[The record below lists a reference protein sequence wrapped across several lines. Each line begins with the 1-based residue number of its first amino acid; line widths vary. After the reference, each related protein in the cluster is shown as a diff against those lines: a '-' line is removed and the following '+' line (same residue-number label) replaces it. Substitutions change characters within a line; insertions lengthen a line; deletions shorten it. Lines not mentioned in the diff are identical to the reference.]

1 MSIDLRIATPADEGP
16 LFELVRAFYGESG
29 YPLDDAAARRALGQI
44 LADASLGRVLLASQ
58 RGEVQGYLI
67 LAFGFSIEYRGR
79 DAIIDELYVR
89 PAARR
94 CGIARALLDELERA
108 SPGWDV
114 HALHLEVEGDNTEAE
129 GLYRRR
135 GYAGNARRL
144 LTKRLAPCIAALLL
158 FAWPQ
163 ASAAWGPTGHRIT
176 GEIAWRNLTP
186 RTKAAVRE
194 LLTQD
199 RFDTLAEASAWAD
212 SYARQHPREY
222 AWLDPLHYVN
232 ADPRG
237 DAVEAGRDCGC
248 VVGAIEIQ
256 RDRLRDPRTSHDD
269 KVLALR
275 LVAHFTGD
283 VHQPL
288 HVAHPDMRGG
298 TSIDVRFAGR
308 PTTLHK
314 LWDSDLLDRRLRE
327 RRGRGSRWKAHAQS
341 LADSVT
347 PGQRAQWTAS
357 RDPSDW
363 ASESLD
369 LARTHTFDVRED
381 AALGDAYYDASIGV
395 VDVRLQQSGVRLAA
409 LLNAI
414 FDPAAPLQ

>member
-1 MSIDLRIATPADEGP
+1 MSIDLRLATPADQSP
-16 LFELVRAFYGESG
+16 LFELVRAFYAESG

-44 LADASLGRVLLASQ
+44 LADASFGRVLLASQ
-58 RGEVQGYLI
+58 HGEVQGYLI

-89 PAARR
+89 PEARR
-94 CGIARALLDELERA
+94 SGIARALLDELERA

-144 LTKRLAPCIAALLL
+144 LTKRLVPCIAALLL
-158 FAWPQ
+158 FALPQ
-163 ASAAWGPTGHRIT
+163 VSAAWGPTGHRIT

-186 RTKAAVRE
+186 RTKDAVRE
-194 LLTQD
+194 LLPKG
-199 RFDTLAEASAWAD
+199 RYETLAETSAWAD
-212 SYARQHPREY
+212 TDARRQPREY
-222 AWLDPLHYVN
+222 GWLERLHYVN
-232 ADPRG
+232 ADPRD
-237 DAVEAGRDCGC
+237 DAVEASRNCGC
-248 VVGAIEIQ
+248 VIGAIEIQ
-256 RDRLRDPRTSHDD
+256 SDRLRDPKTSHGD
-269 KVLALR
+269 KVEALR
-275 LVAHFTGD
+275 LVAHFVGD

-298 TSIDVRFAGR
+298 TTIDVRFAGK

-314 LWDSDLLDRRLRE
+314 LWDSGLLERRLRE

-347 PGQRAQWTAS
+347 PAQRAQWTAS
-357 RDPSDW
+357 RDPEEW
-363 ASESLD
+363 ASESLA
-369 LARTHTFDVRED
+369 LSRANTFAVRENE
-381 AALGDAYYDASIGV
+381 ALGDGYYDASIV
-395 VDVRLQQSGVRLAA
+395 IVDQRLQQSGIRLAA

>member
-1 MSIDLRIATPADEGP
+1 MSIDLRLATPADEGP
-16 LFELVRAFYGESG
+16 LFELVRAFYAESG
-29 YPLDDAAARRALGQI
+29 YPLDAAAARRALEQI

-89 PAARR
+89 PEARR
-94 CGIARALLDELERA
+94 RGVARALLDELERA
-108 SPGWDV
+108 SPAWGV
-114 HALHLEVEGDNTEAE
+114 HALHLEVEGDNTNAE
-129 GLYRRR
+129 QLYRRR

-144 LTKRLAPCIAALLL
+144 LSKRLASWIAALLL
-158 FAWPQ
+158 FALPQ

-186 RTKAAVRE
+186 RTKDAVRE
-194 LLTQD
+194 LLPKG
-199 RFDTLAEASAWAD
+199 RYETLAETCAWAD
-212 SYARQHPREY
+212 TWARQHPREY
-222 AWLDPLHYVN
+222 AWLDPLHYMN
-232 ADPRG
+232 ADPRA
-237 DAVEAGRDCGC
+237 DAVEVGRECGC

-256 RDRLRDPRTSHDD
+256 SDRLRDPKTSHDD
-269 KVLALR
+269 EVLALR

-298 TSIDVRFAGR
+298 TSIDVRFAGK
-308 PTTLHK
+308 PTTLHT
-314 LWDSDLLDRRLRE
+314 LWDSGLLDRRLRE
-327 RRGRGSRWKAHAQS
+327 RRGRGSRWRAHAQS
-341 LADSVT
+341 LADTVT
-347 PGQRAQWTAS
+347 PEQRAQWTAS
-357 RDPSDW
+357 LDPNDW
-363 ASESLD
+363 ASESLA
-369 LARTHTFDVRED
+369 LSRAHTYAVREGD
-381 AALGDAYYDASIGV
+381 ALGDAYYAASIGV
-395 VDVRLQQSGVRLAA
+395 VDLRLQQSGVRLAA